1 MIIPAIDLID
11 GCVVRLHQGDYGAR
25 RDYGEDPLARLQRYQ
40 ASGAQLLHIVDLT
53 GAKDPKARQIPLLRE
68 LLGNLSIPVQ
78 TGGGIRSADDVRS
91 LLDAGAARVVVGSA
105 AVKRTDEVAGWMK
118 TFGAD
123 KLVLALDGPEAIV
136 LALDVRIDE
145 AGRRQVAV
153 SGWQENSGV
162 LMDDLIRAF
171 EPAGLR
177 YVLTTDISKDGT
189 LAGPNTALYAKLAQ
203 TFPNID
209 FQASGGIGSLD
220 DIRAVSHTGA
230 AGVIV
235 GRALLEGKFTLE
247 EAIECWPNE

>member
-53 GAKDPKARQIPLLRE
+53 GAKDPKAREIPLLRE

-123 KLVLALDGPEAIV
+123 KLVLALD
-136 LALDVRIDE
+136 VRINK
-145 AGRRQVAV
+145 AGNAEVAV

>member
-53 GAKDPKARQIPLLRE
+53 GAKDPKARRQIPLLRE

-123 KLVLALDGPEAIV
+123 KLVLALD
-136 LALDVRIDE
+136 VRINK
-145 AGRRQVAV
+145 AGNAEVAV

>member
-68 LLGNLSIPVQ
+68 LLSSLSIPVQ

-123 KLVLALDGPEAIV
+123 KLVLALD
-136 LALDVRIDE
+136 VRINK
-145 AGRRQVAV
+145 AGNAEVAV

-171 EPAGLR
+171 EPVGLR

-203 TFPNID
+203 TFPTID

>member
-25 RDYGEDPLARLQRYQ
+25 RDYGEDPLTRLQRYQ
-40 ASGAQLLHIVDLT
+40 ASGAKLLHIVDLT

-68 LLGNLSIPVQ
+68 LLGSLSIPVQ

-123 KLVLALDGPEAIV
+123 KLVLALD
-136 LALDVRIDE
+136 VRINK
-145 AGRRQVAV
+145 AGNAEVAV

-162 LMDDLIRAF
+162 LMDNLIRAF

>member
-11 GCVVRLHQGDYGAR
+11 GCVVRLHQGNYGAR
-25 RDYGEDPLARLQRYQ
+25 RDYGEDPLVRLQRYQ

-68 LLGNLSIPVQ
+68 LLSSLSIPVQ

-123 KLVLALDGPEAIV
+123 KLVLALD
-136 LALDVRIDE
+136 VRINK
-145 AGRRQVAV
+145 AGNAEVAV

>member
-68 LLGNLSIPVQ
+68 LLGSLSIPVQ

-91 LLDAGAARVVVGSA
+91 LLDARAARVVVGSA

-123 KLVLALDGPEAIV
+123 KLVLALD
-136 LALDVRIDE
+136 VRINK
-145 AGRRQVAV
+145 AGNAEVAV

>member
-68 LLGNLSIPVQ
+68 LLGSLSIPVQ

-123 KLVLALDGPEAIV
+123 KLVLALD
-136 LALDVRIDE
+136 VRINK
-145 AGRRQVAV
+145 AGNAEVAV
-153 SGWQENSGV
+153 SGWQEISGV

>member
-78 TGGGIRSADDVRS
+78 TGGGIRSAEDVRS

-123 KLVLALDGPEAIV
+123 KLVLALD
-136 LALDVRIDE
+136 VRINK
-145 AGRRQVAV
+145 AGNAEVAV

>member
-53 GAKDPKARQIPLLRE
+53 GAKDPKARQIPILRE
-68 LLGNLSIPVQ
+68 LLGSLSIPVQ

-123 KLVLALDGPEAIV
+123 KLVLALD
-136 LALDVRIDE
+136 VRINK
-145 AGRRQVAV
+145 AGNAEVAV

>member
-68 LLGNLSIPVQ
+68 LLGSLSIPVQ

-105 AVKRTDEVAGWMK
+105 AVKRTNEVAGWMK

-123 KLVLALDGPEAIV
+123 KLVLALD
-136 LALDVRIDE
+136 VRINK
-145 AGRRQVAV
+145 AGNAEVAV

>member
-11 GCVVRLHQGDYGAR
+11 GCVVRLHQGNYGAR
-25 RDYGEDPLARLQRYQ
+25 RDYGEDPLVRLQRYQ

-68 LLGNLSIPVQ
+68 LLGSLSIPVQ
-78 TGGGIRSADDVRS
+78 TGGGIRSVDDVRS

-118 TFGAD
+118 IFGAD
-123 KLVLALDGPEAIV
+123 KLVLALD
-136 LALDVRIDE
+136 VRINK
-145 AGRRQVAV
+145 AGNAEVAV

-171 EPAGLR
+171 EPSGLR

>member
-91 LLDAGAARVVVGSA
+91 LIDAGAARVVVGSA

-123 KLVLALDGPEAIV
+123 KLVLALD
-136 LALDVRIDE
+136 VRINK
-145 AGRRQVAV
+145 AGNAEVAV

>member
-123 KLVLALDGPEAIV
+123 KLVLALD
-136 LALDVRIDE
+136 VRINK
-145 AGRRQVAV
+145 AGNAEVAV

-235 GRALLEGKFTLE
+235 GRALLEGKFALE

>member
-53 GAKDPKARQIPLLRE
+53 GAKDPKARLIPLLRE

-123 KLVLALDGPEAIV
+123 KLVLALD
-136 LALDVRIDE
+136 VRINK
-145 AGRRQVAV
+145 AGNAEVAV

>member
-123 KLVLALDGPEAIV
+123 KLVLALD
-136 LALDVRIDE
+136 VRINK
-145 AGRRQVAV
+145 AGNAEVAV

-235 GRALLEGKFTLE
+235 GRALLDGKFTLE

>member
-11 GCVVRLHQGDYGAR
+11 GCVVRLHQGNYGAR
-25 RDYGEDPLARLQRYQ
+25 RDYGEDPLVRLQRYQ

-68 LLGNLSIPVQ
+68 LLGSLSIPVQ

-118 TFGAD
+118 IFGAD
-123 KLVLALDGPEAIV
+123 KLVLALD
-136 LALDVRIDE
+136 VRINK
-145 AGRRQVAV
+145 AGNAEVAV

-171 EPAGLR
+171 EPSGLR

-235 GRALLEGKFTLE
+235 GRALLEGKFTLD

>member
-11 GCVVRLHQGDYGAR
+11 GCVVRLHQGDSALR

-68 LLGNLSIPVQ
+68 LLGSLSIPVQ

-91 LLDAGAARVVVGSA
+91 LLNAGAARVVVGSA

-123 KLVLALDGPEAIV
+123 KLVLALD
-136 LALDVRIDE
+136 VRINQ
-145 AGRRQVAV
+145 AGNAEVAV

>member
-11 GCVVRLHQGDYGAR
+11 GCVVRLHQGDYGTR

-68 LLGNLSIPVQ
+68 LLSSLSIPVQ

-123 KLVLALDGPEAIV
+123 KLVLALD
-136 LALDVRIDE
+136 VRINK
-145 AGRRQVAV
+145 AGNAEVAV

>member
-68 LLGNLSIPVQ
+68 LLGSLSIPVQ

-91 LLDAGAARVVVGSA
+91 LLNAGAARVVVGSA

-123 KLVLALDGPEAIV
+123 KLVLALD
-136 LALDVRIDE
+136 VRINQ
-145 AGRRQVAV
+145 AGNAEVAV

>member
-1 MIIPAIDLID
+1 MTIPAIDLID

-68 LLGNLSIPVQ
+68 LLGSLSIPVQ

-123 KLVLALDGPEAIV
+123 KLVLALD
-136 LALDVRIDE
+136 VRINK
-145 AGRRQVAV
+145 AGNAEVAV

>member
-123 KLVLALDGPEAIV
+123 KLVLALD
-136 LALDVRIDE
+136 VRINK
-145 AGRRQVAV
+145 AGNAEVAV

-230 AGVIV
+230 ASVIV

>member
-123 KLVLALDGPEAIV
+123 KLVLALD
-136 LALDVRIDE
+136 VRINK
-145 AGRRQVAV
+145 AGNAEVAV

-177 YVLTTDISKDGT
+177 YVLPTDISKDGT

>member
-68 LLGNLSIPVQ
+68 LLSSLSIPVQ

-123 KLVLALDGPEAIV
+123 KLVLE
-136 LALDVRIDE
+136 LDVRINK
-145 AGRRQVAV
+145 AGNAEVAV

>member
-40 ASGAQLLHIVDLT
+40 ASGAKLLHIVDLT

-68 LLGNLSIPVQ
+68 LLGSLSIPVQ

-91 LLDAGAARVVVGSA
+91 LLNAGAARVVVGSA

-123 KLVLALDGPEAIV
+123 KLVLALD
-136 LALDVRIDE
+136 VRINQ
-145 AGRRQVAV
+145 AGNAEVAV

>member
-11 GCVVRLHQGDYGAR
+11 GCVVRLHQGNYGAR
-25 RDYGEDPLARLQRYQ
+25 RDYGEDPLVRLQRYQ

-68 LLGNLSIPVQ
+68 LLGSLSIPVQ

-123 KLVLALDGPEAIV
+123 KLVLALD
-136 LALDVRIDE
+136 VRINK
-145 AGRRQVAV
+145 AGNAEVAV

-171 EPAGLR
+171 EPSGLQ

>member
-1 MIIPAIDLID
+1 MYN
-11 GCVVRLHQGDYGAR
+11 GH
-25 RDYGEDPLARLQRYQ
+25 
-40 ASGAQLLHIVDLT
+40 
-53 GAKDPKARQIPLLRE
+53 
-68 LLGNLSIPVQ
+68 
-78 TGGGIRSADDVRS
+78 
-91 LLDAGAARVVVGSA
+91 LDAGAARVVVGSA

-123 KLVLALDGPEAIV
+123 KLVLALD
-136 LALDVRIDE
+136 VRINK
-145 AGRRQVAV
+145 AGNAEVAV

>member
-11 GCVVRLHQGDYGAR
+11 GCVVRLHQGNYGAR
-25 RDYGEDPLARLQRYQ
+25 RDYGEDPLVRLQRYQ

-118 TFGAD
+118 IFGAD
-123 KLVLALDGPEAIV
+123 KLVLALD
-136 LALDVRIDE
+136 VRINK
-145 AGRRQVAV
+145 AGNAEVAV

-171 EPAGLR
+171 EPSGLR

>member
-40 ASGAQLLHIVDLT
+40 ASGAKLLHIVDLT

-68 LLGNLSIPVQ
+68 LLGSLSIPVQ

-123 KLVLALDGPEAIV
+123 KLVLALD
-136 LALDVRIDE
+136 VRINK
-145 AGRRQVAV
+145 AGNAEVAV

>member
-123 KLVLALDGPEAIV
+123 KLVLALD
-136 LALDVRIDE
+136 VRINK
-145 AGRRQVAV
+145 AGNAEVAV

-247 EAIECWPNE
+247 EAIECWQNE

>member
-68 LLGNLSIPVQ
+68 LLGSLSIPVQ

-105 AVKRTDEVAGWMK
+105 AVKRTDEVAGWIK

-123 KLVLALDGPEAIV
+123 KLVLALD
-136 LALDVRIDE
+136 VRINK
-145 AGRRQVAV
+145 AGNAEVAV

>member
-68 LLGNLSIPVQ
+68 LLGSLSIPVQ

-105 AVKRTDEVAGWMK
+105 AVKRTDEVAGWIK

-123 KLVLALDGPEAIV
+123 KLVLALD
-136 LALDVRIDE
+136 VRINT
-145 AGRRQVAV
+145 AGNAEVAV

>member
-123 KLVLALDGPEAIV
+123 KLVLALD
-136 LALDVRIDE
+136 VRINK
-145 AGRRQVAV
+145 AGNAEVAV

-209 FQASGGIGSLD
+209 FQASGDIGSLD

>member
-1 MIIPAIDLID
+1 M
-11 GCVVRLHQGDYGAR
+11 
-25 RDYGEDPLARLQRYQ
+25 
-40 ASGAQLLHIVDLT
+40 
-53 GAKDPKARQIPLLRE
+53 
-68 LLGNLSIPVQ
+68 
-78 TGGGIRSADDVRS
+78 
-91 LLDAGAARVVVGSA
+91 
-105 AVKRTDEVAGWMK
+105 
-118 TFGAD
+118 
-123 KLVLALDGPEAIV
+123 
-136 LALDVRIDE
+136 
-145 AGRRQVAV
+145 

-209 FQASGGIGSLD
+209 FQASGGIESLD

>member
-25 RDYGEDPLARLQRYQ
+25 RDYGEDPLTRLQRYQ

-53 GAKDPKARQIPLLRE
+53 GAKDPKARQIPLLRA
-68 LLGNLSIPVQ
+68 LLGSLSIPVQ

-123 KLVLALDGPEAIV
+123 KLVLALD
-136 LALDVRIDE
+136 VRINK
-145 AGRRQVAV
+145 AGNAEVAV

-162 LMDDLIRAF
+162 LMDNLIRAF

-189 LAGPNTALYAKLAQ
+189 LTGPNTALYAKLAQ

-220 DIRAVSHTGA
+220 DIRAVSHTGV

>member
-68 LLGNLSIPVQ
+68 LLGSLSIPVQ

-91 LLDAGAARVVVGSA
+91 LLDPGAARVVVGSA
-105 AVKRTDEVAGWMK
+105 AVKRTKEVAGWMK

-123 KLVLALDGPEAIV
+123 KLVLALD
-136 LALDVRIDE
+136 VRINK
-145 AGRRQVAV
+145 AGNAEVAV

-171 EPAGLR
+171 EPVGLR

-203 TFPNID
+203 TFPTID

-230 AGVIV
+230 TGVIV